1 MVWHPQGMETFVVR
15 AWRPAAD
22 EAAPPEG
29 GGALRGVVEHVAT
42 GATIPFRD
50 AEQLVAFLLGG
61 GDGDRSAVRAAG

>member
-1 MVWHPQGMETFVVR
+1 METFVVR

-42 GATIPFRD
+42 GATIPFLE
-50 AEQLVAFLLGG
+50 AEQLVAFLLCD